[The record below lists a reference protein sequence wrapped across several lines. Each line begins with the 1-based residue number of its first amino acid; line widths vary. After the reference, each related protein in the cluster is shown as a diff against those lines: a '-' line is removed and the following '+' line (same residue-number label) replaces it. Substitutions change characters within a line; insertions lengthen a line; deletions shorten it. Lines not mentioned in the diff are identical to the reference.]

1 MKRVE
6 RVDKV
11 NVVCLTDGES
21 NPLCA
26 IRKTDWDSE
35 LRSSQLRVGTKYIL
49 RDSITGYTRELK
61 PSPYLTT
68 KEIVSFF
75 NQITNFN
82 WIGIR
87 ICTKNELK
95 RTLRV
100 LDYEESDRMERQWT
114 KEKFASS
121 KLLGYTE
128 AFFMP
133 YAGMGDGTQDLE
145 VKQKGEEATRA
156 ELTRAFK
163 KHMGSKMT
171 NKTILN
177 KFVEQIA

>member
-1 MKRVE
+1 M
-6 RVDKV
+6 
-11 NVVCLTDGES
+11 TDGEA
-21 NPLCA
+21 NQMHYH
-26 IRKTDWDSE
+26 DDSSGYYDNG
-35 LRSSQLRVGTKYIL
+35 LHSRQMRMNKKYIL
-49 RDSITGYTRELK
+49 RDSVTGYTREFK
-61 PSPYLTT
+61 PSPYLVS

-75 NQITNFN
+75 KEITDYN
-82 WIGIR
+82 WVGIR

-95 RTLRV
+95 RSTRI
-100 LDYEESDRMERQWT
+100 LDFSDAENMEKQWS

-121 KLLGYTE
+121 TLLGYTE
-128 AFFMP
+128 AYFIP
-133 YAGMGDGTQDLE
+133 SQGMGDGTQDLE